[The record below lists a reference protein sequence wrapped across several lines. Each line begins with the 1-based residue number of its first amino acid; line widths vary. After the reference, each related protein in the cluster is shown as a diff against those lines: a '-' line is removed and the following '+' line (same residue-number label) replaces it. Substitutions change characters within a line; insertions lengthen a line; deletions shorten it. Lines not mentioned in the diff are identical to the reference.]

1 MSVHFIRIWFLLGL
15 IPTIM
20 CMLYIKKRRFVASSW
35 QAVCDPNLLNALL
48 KQKNTPW
55 FYNPLYLPLWALF
68 FVFIAASGPAFNKIL
83 VNTYKAPYPKMILV
97 SLSKSMLAQ
106 DVSPSRMI
114 RAKFIIQ
121 DLLNSPNIEP
131 VGLLAYT
138 SEPFSVSPLT
148 DDTATIKALLPSLDT
163 DTPPVDGENL
173 AAALLYAAKTIQK
186 ANFKAGSILVLT
198 STPPDDDAIATAADL
213 SKQGFNIS
221 IMPIKRPTKSLKSF
235 NLFAKASN
243 GYVLPLA
250 KAQIQNWLKKTAINS
265 NLIADS
271 RYLTKWEDRGR
282 LFILPDILLLLP
294 LFQRARL
301 QGI

>member
-131 VGLLAYT
+131 GGLLAYT

-163 DTPPVDGENL
+163 D
-173 AAALLYAAKTIQK
+173 
-186 ANFKAGSILVLT
+186 
-198 STPPDDDAIATAADL
+198 TPPDDDAIATAADL

-235 NLFAKASN
+235 NLFAKARN

-282 LFILPDILLLLP
+282 LFILPAILLLLP